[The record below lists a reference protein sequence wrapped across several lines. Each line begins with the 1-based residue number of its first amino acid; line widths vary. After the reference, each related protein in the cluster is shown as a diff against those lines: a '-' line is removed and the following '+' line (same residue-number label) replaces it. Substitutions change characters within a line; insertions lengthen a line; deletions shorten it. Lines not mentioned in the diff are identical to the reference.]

1 MPRTTT
7 LSRDKSS
14 GSWRARKQIPPTIR
28 TAYAATFGRSHEEK
42 FSKPAT
48 LSEREARIAFA
59 DWLAN
64 VEARI
69 AIVSAQLKDD
79 GVDLTHAQAHALAG
93 RWYRWK
99 AALHHDDPG
108 SPQRWA
114 DEIRGLT
121 AGIRDMV
128 PEADGGRLRGGPSD
142 GHASTASFERFED
155 LLDRL
160 KTSQAQVLNRVAEA
174 AWAAEFLA
182 QERVFLSAAGRRR
195 FLCALVYELVAV
207 NALLARRSLGDYSP
221 DPRPARF
228 PAWKPPAPT
237 SGDVMSPMGL
247 YKAWCTAN
255 EARTSNS
262 TRARWITVFRD
273 LERFWKGR
281 DVRAFTE
288 EDALRW
294 RDELRAGGDKPEG
307 RTDKTVN
314 FQYIAAAKAVFAW
327 AARPKTNDGGEI
339 LPVSPFANFRFG
351 QSAGSKKKT
360 TKLRERSFRLEEMG
374 IILPKAQSVH
384 VTAGSPTL
392 DRAKR
397 WAPWL
402 LAYTGAR
409 PGEITQ
415 LRREDLRKVQG
426 RWALRLTPEAGTIK
440 DREARI
446 VPIHEHL
453 VAQGLIDFIE
463 AQQDG
468 PLFYRPEALRRKGKD
483 DPSNPRRWP
492 HEKVV
497 QLMAAWVREIG
508 VTDPNIK
515 PNHAW
520 RHTFKTR
527 ALVAGIDSVVADFIC
542 GHAAKTVGDSYY
554 ALEGDAGWPALTR
567 AIDAFP
573 RYAF

>member
-48 LSEREARIAFA
+48 LSEREARVAFA

-99 AALHHDDPG
+99 AALHSDDPG

-121 AGIRDMV
+121 AGIRDLV
-128 PEADGGRLRGGPSD
+128 PEADGGRLRGGPSE

-155 LLDRL
+155 LLDKL
-160 KTSQAQVLNRVAEA
+160 KTSQAQVLNKVAEA
-174 AWAAEFLA
+174 SRAAEFLA

-228 PAWKPPAPT
+228 PAWKPPAPN

-262 TRARWITVFRD
+262 TRARWITVFRNSS
-273 LERFWKGR
+273 RGGR
-281 DVRAFTE
+281 RWSNSPGGMCKASPAASRSRGASGADGRQDCRRCEDNQHRTPGLSPVRAAGRE
-288 EDALRW
+288 PIASVPDQGYEPGCMAPCCRSHRAALP
-294 RDELRAGGDKPEG
+294 APHGD
-307 RTDKTVN
+307 
-314 FQYIAAAKAVFAW
+314 
-327 AARPKTNDGGEI
+327 
-339 LPVSPFANFRFG
+339 
-351 QSAGSKKKT
+351 
-360 TKLRERSFRLEEMG
+360 
-374 IILPKAQSVH
+374 
-384 VTAGSPTL
+384 
-392 DRAKR
+392 
-397 WAPWL
+397 
-402 LAYTGAR
+402 
-409 PGEITQ
+409 
-415 LRREDLRKVQG
+415 
-426 RWALRLTPEAGTIK
+426 
-440 DREARI
+440 
-446 VPIHEHL
+446 
-453 VAQGLIDFIE
+453 
-463 AQQDG
+463 
-468 PLFYRPEALRRKGKD
+468 
-483 DPSNPRRWP
+483 
-492 HEKVV
+492 
-497 QLMAAWVREIG
+497 
-508 VTDPNIK
+508 
-515 PNHAW
+515 
-520 RHTFKTR
+520 
-527 ALVAGIDSVVADFIC
+527 
-542 GHAAKTVGDSYY
+542 
-554 ALEGDAGWPALTR
+554 
-567 AIDAFP
+567 
-573 RYAF
+573 